1 MDDLH
6 CDRRDLLDVVDGRMK
21 ASTQVFTML
30 AFVVIVSFAREYI
43 GESGHDEALMPMV
56 LACWLTLKIMD
67 HIDDS
72 P

>member
-1 MDDLH
+1 
-6 CDRRDLLDVVDGRMK
+6 MK